1 MFEQAEKL
9 EIVLPDWVVKF
20 AAGQQAFATI
30 EERMQFVINASRKNI
45 EQQTGGPFAA
55 AVFESETGRLVS
67 LGVNLVTSQKLS
79 ILHAEMVAISLAQ
92 KKLHTFDLGAP
103 GLPLH
108 ELVTSTEPCA
118 MCFGAIPWSGVKRV
132 ITAAE
137 DIDARNIGFDEGP
150 KVNDWKAALQERNIE
165 VVAGILREEARQ
177 VLQCYL
183 NENGIIYNS
192 READASS

>member
-9 EIVLPDWVVKF
+9 EIVLPDWVVEF